1 LKNEFKRREKVSALE
16 KRLTQTKKEYRKTMP
31 TPTPYFYGGAQG
43 ERDNM
48 EDIELVADDKES
60 GWQLF
65 AVCDG
70 HAGKSVVNEMKKRL
84 PSALFDP
91 LRKAYLDN
99 KKSPLLSVREAKTLV
114 TTAIVNLDRTLFEVI
129 KGRGRGSGCTLVAA
143 LFHPGTRQLIFMNV
157 GDSRVVYQPNESDD
171 SKAGGQLIETRD
183 HKPNDAK
190 EMLRVEAAGSF
201 VKGNRVGG
209 MLAMSRA
216 MGDFPLKKNNSVAY
230 DPVAG
235 AVCAF
240 PDVYVGKVHR
250 SGGTMVLACDGIW
263 DVLSSSAVIQ
273 HAKQSY
279 DTYRTAGAGN
289 TNTNKKLD
297 NPAKSLVHLAYNKGS
312 TDNMTALVVVL
323 PPSL

>member
-1 LKNEFKRREKVSALE
+1 
-16 KRLTQTKKEYRKTMP
+16 MP
-31 TPTPYFYGGAQG
+31 TQYFYGGAQG
-43 ERDNM
+43 QRETM

-70 HAGKSVVNEMKKRL
+70 HAGKSVVNEMKQRL
-84 PSALFDP
+84 PGALFDP
-91 LRKAYLDN
+91 LRKSYLD
-99 KKSPLLSVREAKTLV
+99 KKYDALLGVKEAKALV
-114 TTAIVNLDRTLFEVI
+114 TNAIVNLDRKLFEVV

-143 LFHPGTRQLIFMNV
+143 LFHPGTRQLILMNV
-157 GDSRVVYQPNESDD
+157 GDSRAVYQQNIMDAKS
-171 SKAGGQLIETRD
+171 GGGGSPGELVETRD

-190 EMLRVEAAGSF
+190 EMARVHAAGSF

-216 MGDFPLKKNNSVAY
+216 MGDFPLKKSKTLAY
-230 DPVAG
+230 DPVSG

-263 DVLSSSAVIQ
+263 DVLSSSDVIQ
-273 HAKQSY
+273 HAKERYGSY
-279 DTYRTAGAGN
+279 KSGGAVTKDKG
-289 TNTNKKLD
+289 KAVD
-297 NPAKSLVHLAYNKGS
+297 NPAKSLVRLAYSKGS

-323 PPSL
+323 PAGL